1 MEDLEKD
8 NKITKILEKL
18 KKNLESQKVI
28 NEKITKILEKFKKNL
43 ESQKVKDLEYQKERF
58 DKMKPFKS
66 IDDIP
71 DLPIIKDPEKYR
83 EIVVSNLIRCG
94 AIPKDSLVIGAEY
107 EGACR
112 NASTA
117 VWNGKEFEYKR
128 LKWGMW
134 QNDTINHFEDDDGY
148 DLFVPLKKLNK

>member
-1 MEDLEKD
+1 MKLFIIFSMEDLGKDEK
-8 NKITKILEKL
+8 IAKILEKL
-18 KKNLESQKVI
+18 KKDLESRK
-28 NEKITKILEKFKKNL
+28 KLE
-43 ESQKVKDLEYQKERF
+43 KDLEYQKKRF
-58 DKMKPFKS
+58 DEMKPFES

-94 AIPKDSLVIGAEY
+94 AIPKDSLVTGAEY

-128 LKWGMW
+128 FKWGTW
-134 QNDTINHFEDDDGY
+134 QDDTINHFEDDDGY